1 MTTPAAVTAAPAAPA
16 VLPIDNPSGLEGCD
30 YGGCP
35 ANALWRVV
43 FAKGELTFCGNHAVS
58 AGYVKR
64 ETSHA
69 AYANENK
76 SKGSDH

>member
-16 VLPIDNPSGLEGCD
+16 VLPIDNPSGLETCD
-30 YGGCP
+30 TGGCP
-35 ANALWRVV
+35 ANALWRIV
-43 FAKGELTFCGNHAVS
+43 FTRGELVLCGNHAVT
-58 AGYVKR
+58 AGFVPFKGA
-64 ETSHA
+64 HA